1 MLPQILQAAQ
11 DDFLPIQLGNTE
23 NNRLD
28 FLLTFFFLLHAS
40 KQSSRFT
47 IL

>member
-23 NNRLD
+23 NNRLE
-28 FLLTFFFLLHAS
+28 FLFNLVFSVTC
-40 KQSSRFT
+40 K
-47 IL
+47 